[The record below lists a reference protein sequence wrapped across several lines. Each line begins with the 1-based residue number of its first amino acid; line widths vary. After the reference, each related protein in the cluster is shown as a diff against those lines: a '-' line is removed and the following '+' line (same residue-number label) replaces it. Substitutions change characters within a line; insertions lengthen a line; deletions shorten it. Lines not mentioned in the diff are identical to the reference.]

1 MPILEAFAFS
11 FLLTRIDILTVIANL
26 IVISLV
32 IEEIE
37 NIMANLKGLKRKKIV
52 RILSDYNNA
61 IQTTVDNFREDYC
74 MNDNYNMEYLNELI
88 DILEKNKKNENDI
101 ICFNVSNIITNFS
114 NIIKTRI
121 DNYEYNIISMKNY
134 IIEVFNM
141 NDIEKDNNKDYI
153 YFTKSETENISFIF
167 YEINDDNINNSLD
180 ENSIKNIFNKILKK
194 ILIKDSE
201 EPIKS
206 YKKIC
211 IPSFIYKKKNEENKN
226 ENDFNIIKNNVLIEQ
241 ENLEF
246 CCENNNNNDI
256 KYSFSMDLDKN
267 IENDEIKVIKNNF
280 VLAILN
286 PDLVLDYHLPSMN
299 IFYIDKSMWKKVENN
314 S

>member
-1 MPILEAFAFS
+1 
-11 FLLTRIDILTVIANL
+11 
-26 IVISLV
+26 
-32 IEEIE
+32 
-37 NIMANLKGLKRKKIV
+37 
-52 RILSDYNNA
+52 
-61 IQTTVDNFREDYC
+61 
-74 MNDNYNMEYLNELI
+74 MNDNYNLEYLNEFI
-88 DILEKNKKNENDI
+88 DILEKNKKSENDI
-101 ICFNVSNIITNFS
+101 ICFNDNNIITNFS

-141 NDIEKDNNKDYI
+141 NDIEKNNSKDFI

-167 YEINDDNINNSLD
+167 YEINDNNESLD

-201 EPIKS
+201 EPIQS

-211 IPSFIYKKKNEENKN
+211 IPSFIYKKKNLENKS
-226 ENDFNIIKNNVLIEQ
+226 ENNFNIIKNDVLIEE

-256 KYSFSMDLDKN
+256 KYSFSINLDKN
-267 IENDEIKVIKNNF
+267 MDDNDEIKIIKNNF

-299 IFYIDKSMWKKVENN
+299 IFYIDKLMWKKIDNN

>member
-1 MPILEAFAFS
+1 
-11 FLLTRIDILTVIANL
+11 
-26 IVISLV
+26 
-32 IEEIE
+32 
-37 NIMANLKGLKRKKIV
+37 MANLKGLKLKKIV
-52 RILSDYNNA
+52 RILSDYSNA

-74 MNDNYNMEYLNELI
+74 MNDNYNLEYLNEFI
-88 DILEKNKKNENDI
+88 DILEKNKKSENDI
-101 ICFNVSNIITNFS
+101 ICFNVNNIITNFS

-141 NDIEKDNNKDYI
+141 NDIEKNNSKDFI

-206 YKKIC
+206 FKKIG
-211 IPSFIYKKKNEENKN
+211 IPSFMYKKENKGDN
-226 ENDFNIIKNNVLIEQ
+226 INDDLNIIKNNVLMEE

-246 CCENNNNNDI
+246 CCENNSNNDI
-256 KYSFSMDLDKN
+256 KYSFSMDLNEFLKD
-267 IENDEIKVIKNNF
+267 NDEIKIIKNNF
-280 VLAILN
+280 VLAVLN

-299 IFYIDKSMWKKVENN
+299 IFYIDKSNWKKVDNN
-314 S
+314 L

>member
-1 MPILEAFAFS
+1 
-11 FLLTRIDILTVIANL
+11 
-26 IVISLV
+26 
-32 IEEIE
+32 
-37 NIMANLKGLKRKKIV
+37 
-52 RILSDYNNA
+52 
-61 IQTTVDNFREDYC
+61 
-74 MNDNYNMEYLNELI
+74 MN
-88 DILEKNKKNENDI
+88 
-101 ICFNVSNIITNFS
+101 
-114 NIIKTRI
+114 
-121 DNYEYNIISMKNY
+121 NY
-134 IIEVFNM
+134 IIEAFNM
-141 NDIEKDNNKDYI
+141 NENNDGNNDDFI

-167 YEINDDNINNSLD
+167 YEINNNNNDLLECENNI
-180 ENSIKNIFNKILKK
+180 KMIFNKILKK

-211 IPSFIYKKKNEENKN
+211 IPSFIYKKKNQENRN

-299 IFYIDKSMWKKVENN
+299 IFYIDKTMWKKVENN

>member
-1 MPILEAFAFS
+1 
-11 FLLTRIDILTVIANL
+11 
-26 IVISLV
+26 
-32 IEEIE
+32 
-37 NIMANLKGLKRKKIV
+37 MANLKGLKLKKIV
-52 RILSDYNNA
+52 RILSDYSNA

-141 NDIEKDNNKDYI
+141 NDIEKDNNNDYI